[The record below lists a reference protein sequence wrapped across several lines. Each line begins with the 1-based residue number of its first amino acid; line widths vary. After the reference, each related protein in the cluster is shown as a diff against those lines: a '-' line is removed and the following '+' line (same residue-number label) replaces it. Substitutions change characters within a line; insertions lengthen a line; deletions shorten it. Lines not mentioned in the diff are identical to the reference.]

1 MMSPCAAKVAQP
13 SRSRLL
19 LHRSRLVDF
28 LHDHIDR
35 RLVVASAP
43 IGYGKTSL
51 LMDFA
56 YETALPVCWYSFEP
70 LDRDPQVFLE
80 NLIASIRCRFPAVG
94 ERAQKVLASG
104 STTENFD
111 AVIGALASEIQKNVS
126 SRFVIAFDDYHQVA
140 DADAINH
147 LINLL
152 LTRFPNKAH
161 FVLTS
166 RTVPM
171 KLNLAPLQTR
181 QQVVSLGTGELQF
194 TAEELRAFVHQNYQI
209 DLSMEQASELAT
221 RTEGWIA
228 GILLTTPVLWP
239 GIYQQFIQNQGTHED
254 VFRFLA
260 SETFEHLPAEL
271 QRFLLDISVFRR
283 IEIATCNTVLETTN
297 ADKFLR
303 AIETRNLFLVRLAD
317 ESGKPVYRFHTLF
330 HEFLRRRLIETDPTR
345 WRTLNQRA
353 AEFFEARDGRIGQA
367 ITYYL
372 AAELFED
379 AARLIEQIAQPTFD
393 AGRWTSLAVWIDG
406 LPPQVLEN
414 HPGLIVMRGLV
425 FAETG
430 KNVEAENTYAHA
442 IQLYKARKDRVSA
455 AKVVVW
461 RAMLW
466 NLTGRYREAVIAC
479 ENGLETLHRHHA
491 RSEEARAYRIL
502 GSAHMQLGE
511 YSQCVSEL
519 EKGLELYQALGD
531 ETRVAWLHHD
541 IGRCLRILG
550 NPQANEH
557 YQQAL
562 AVWRRTEN
570 VVGMAITLNNM
581 GVGYHR
587 AGDHARALA
596 TLGEARAMAR
606 RIGSRRSEAYTLC
619 SLGDV
624 YRDQGETV
632 RALELYQQAV
642 DLCQG
647 VDGFLLTYALT
658 VLGETYGSSG
668 DETKAAD
675 YLKQALASAESHE
688 SNYELGLVETALG
701 IFECQR
707 GQTDAALPH
716 LRRAVDL
723 LKSMRPDCLRAR
735 LHLARTCLLERNFDL
750 VQKQLAA
757 IATQAIGMEPTRIPF
772 IVADRALLQPVIHYA
787 VSKGI
792 RREYFSQL
800 SDLLSSWD
808 KAREQSSE
816 PRIEIRALGVSR
828 VTVGDKLIDK
838 SDWGTNVAKELFFL
852 LLENPKGLFKEKA
865 LEIFWL
871 KNPMDAASKIFNTT
885 TSRLRHIIPNC
896 LNNSNGLYAVR
907 SELYSN
913 YDVVQ
918 FEAWIERAQDAKGVT
933 ERIKAYEAAITL
945 YQGEFLEECYSDWAM
960 SIRTRLRQK
969 YLIALVVLAQLYERH
984 GDVNKAMEYYQTLL
998 EKDRDRE
1005 EIYREVMR
1013 LQFKQGDRVAAV
1025 RTYRRCA
1032 QVLRDEL
1039 NVPSPS
1045 QETQELYRM
1054 ICEDVRA

>member
-1 MMSPCAAKVAQP
+1 MLSPCAAKVAQP

-35 RLVVASAP
+35 RLIVVSAP
-43 IGYGKTSL
+43 AGYGKTSL

-56 YETALPVCWYSFEP
+56 YETALPVCWYSFESF
-70 LDRDPQVFLE
+70 DRDPQVFLE
-80 NLIASIRCRFPAVG
+80 NLIASIRCRFPTVG

-104 STTENFD
+104 PTKENSD
-111 AVIGALASEIQKNVS
+111 AMISALANEIQKNVS

-140 DADAINH
+140 DADAINR

-152 LTRFPNKAH
+152 LARFPSKVH
-161 FVLTS
+161 FVIAS
-166 RTVPM
+166 RTVPL

-181 QQVVSLGTGELQF
+181 QQVVSLGTSELQF
-194 TAEELRAFVHQNYQI
+194 TAEELRAFAHQNYQI
-209 DLSMEQASELAT
+209 DLSLEQASEFAT

-228 GILLTTPVLWP
+228 GILLTTPILWP
-239 GIYQQFIQNQGTHED
+239 GIYQQFIQDQGTHED

-260 SETFEHLPAEL
+260 CETFEHLPAEL
-271 QRFLLDISVFRR
+271 QRFLLDVSIFRR
-283 IEIATCNTVLETTN
+283 IEIATCNTVLGITN
-297 ADKFLR
+297 SDEPLK
-303 AIETRNLFLVRLAD
+303 AIEVRNLFLVRLSD
-317 ESGKPVYRFHTLF
+317 ESEKAVYRFHTLF
-330 HEFLRRRLIETDPTR
+330 LEFLRRRFKETEPTR

-353 AEFFEARDGRIGQA
+353 AEFFEARDGRLGQA
-367 ITYYL
+367 IAHYL
-372 AAELFED
+372 AADMFEE
-379 AARLIEQIAQPTFD
+379 AARLIEQIAQSTFD
-393 AGRWTSLAVWIDG
+393 AGRWTSLAGWIDG
-406 LPPQVLEN
+406 LPSQVLEN
-414 HPGLIVMRGLV
+414 YPRLILMRGMV
-425 FAETG
+425 FAEMG
-430 KNVEAENTYAHA
+430 KNVEAENAYARA
-442 IQLYKARKDRVSA
+442 IQQYQARKDRINA
-455 AKVVVW
+455 AKAVVW

-466 NLTGRYREAVIAC
+466 NLTGRYREAVTAC
-479 ENGLETLHRHHA
+479 ENALETLHRQHA
-491 RSEEARAYRIL
+491 QSDEARAYRIL

-511 YSQCVSEL
+511 YSQCLSEL

-550 NPQANEH
+550 NPQANQH
-557 YQQAL
+557 YEQAL
-562 AVWRRTEN
+562 AVWRRTDN
-570 VVGMAITLNNM
+570 VVGMAITLNNI
-581 GVGYHR
+581 GVGHHR
-587 AGDHARALA
+587 AGNCPLALA
-596 TLGEARAMAR
+596 TLGEARAIAR
-606 RIGSRRSEAYTLC
+606 QIGSRRSEAYTLC

-624 YRDQGETV
+624 YRDQDEIG

-642 DLCQG
+642 DLCQA
-647 VDGFLLTYALT
+647 VDGFLSTYTLT

-668 DETKAAD
+668 DETKASD
-675 YLKQALASAESHE
+675 YLTQALASAESHG

-701 IFECQR
+701 IFEYQR
-707 GQTDAALPH
+707 RQTDAALPH

-723 LKSMRPDCLRAR
+723 LKAMRPDCLRAR
-735 LHLARTCLLERNFDL
+735 LHLACAYFLERNFDL
-750 VQKQLAA
+750 VRKQLAA

-772 IVADRALLQPVIHYA
+772 IIADRALLQPVIHYS

-792 RREYFSQL
+792 RREYFGQL
-800 SDLLSSWD
+800 SELFSSWD
-808 KAREQSSE
+808 KTHERPSE
-816 PRIEIRALGVSR
+816 PRIEIRAFGVSR
-828 VTVGDKLIDK
+828 VTVGEKLIGK

-871 KNPMDAASKIFNTT
+871 KKPMDAASKIFNTT
-885 TSRLRHIIPNC
+885 YSRLRHIIPNC
-896 LNNSNGLYAVR
+896 LNNSNGLYVVR
-907 SELYSN
+907 PELYSN
-913 YDVVQ
+913 YDVAQ
-918 FEAWIERAQDAKGVT
+918 FEEWIERAQDAKGVT
-933 ERIKAYEAAITL
+933 ERIKAYQAAVAL
-945 YQGEFLEECYSDWAM
+945 YQGDFLEECYSDWAM

-969 YLIALVVLAQLYERH
+969 YLNALVVLAQLYERH

-1032 QVLRDEL
+1032 EVLRDEL
-1039 NVPSPS
+1039 NVPNPS
-1045 QETQELYRM
+1045 QETQDLYRM

>member
-1 MMSPCAAKVAQP
+1 MLFPCAAKVALP
-13 SRSRLL
+13 SRSRRL

-28 LHDHIDR
+28 LHDHIDC
-35 RLVVASAP
+35 RLVIVSAP
-43 IGYGKTSL
+43 TGYGKTSL
-51 LMDFA
+51 LIDFA
-56 YETALPVCWYSFEP
+56 YETPSPVCWYSLEP
-70 LDRDPQVFLE
+70 LDHDPQVFLE
-80 NLIASIRCRFPAVG
+80 DLIASIQTRFPAVG
-94 ERAQKVLASG
+94 ERAQKALASG
-104 STTENFD
+104 TTTENFD
-111 AVIGALASEIQKNVS
+111 AVIGALANEIQKNIT

-140 DADAINH
+140 DADGINR

-152 LTRFPNKAH
+152 LARFPSKVH
-161 FVLTS
+161 FVIAS
-166 RTVPM
+166 RTVPI
-171 KLNLAPLQTR
+171 KLNLAPLQTH
-181 QQVVSLGTGELQF
+181 QQVVALGTGELQF

-209 DLSMEQASELAT
+209 DLSMEQAAELAV

-228 GILLTTPVLWP
+228 GILLTTPILWP

-271 QRFLLDISVFRR
+271 QRFLLDISVFSR

-330 HEFLRRRLIETDPTR
+330 HEFLRRRFKETDPTR
-345 WRTLNQRA
+345 WRVLNERA

-367 ITYYL
+367 IAHYL
-372 AAELFED
+372 AAEMFED
-379 AARLIEQIAQPTFD
+379 AARLTEQIAQPTFD
-393 AGRWTSLAVWIDG
+393 AGRWTALAVWIDG

-430 KNVEAENTYAHA
+430 RNVEAENTYAHA

-511 YSQCVSEL
+511 YSRCVSEL

-550 NPQANEH
+550 NPQASEH

-570 VVGMAITLNNM
+570 VVGMAITLNNI

-587 AGDHARALA
+587 AGDHARALT
-596 TLGEARAMAR
+596 TLGEARAKAR
-606 RIGSRRSEAYTLC
+606 QIGSRRSEAYALC
-619 SLGDV
+619 SFGDV

-632 RALELYQQAV
+632 RALESYRQSV
-642 DLCQG
+642 ELCQG
-647 VDGFLLTYALT
+647 IDGFLSTYGLT
-658 VLGETYGSSG
+658 VLGETYCSIG
-668 DETKAAD
+668 DETQSAD
-675 YLKQALASAESHE
+675 YLNQALASAELHE

-701 IFECQR
+701 ILDCRREQIDN
-707 GQTDAALPH
+707 GLSH
-716 LRRAVDL
+716 LRRAVEL
-723 LKSMRPDCLRAR
+723 LKPMQRDCLRAR
-735 LHLARTCLLERNFDL
+735 LHLARAYFLERKFDL
-750 VQKQLAA
+750 AQKQLAA
-757 IATQAIGMEPTRIPF
+757 IATQSGGMEPTGIPF
-772 IVADRALLQPVIHYA
+772 IVADRALLQPVIRYA
-787 VSKGI
+787 LSKKM
-792 RREYFSQL
+792 RSEYFGRL
-800 SDLLSSWD
+800 FDYLVSWD
-808 KAREQSSE
+808 KMSEQSPE

-828 VTVGDKLIDK
+828 VTVGDKLIGK
-838 SDWGTNVAKELFFL
+838 SDWGTSIAKELFFL
-852 LLENPKGLFKEKA
+852 LLEHPQGLFKEKV
-865 LEIFWL
+865 LEIFWP
-871 KNPMDAASKIFNTT
+871 KKSMDAASKIFNTT
-885 TSRLRHIIPNC
+885 YSRLRHIIPNC

-907 SELYSN
+907 PELYSN
-913 YDVVQ
+913 YDVAQ
-918 FEAWIERAQDAKGVT
+918 FEEWIERAQDAKGVT
-933 ERIKAYEAAITL
+933 ERIEAYQAAVAL
-945 YQGEFLEECYSDWAM
+945 YQGDFLEECYSDWAM
-960 SIRTRLRQK
+960 GIRTRLRQK
-969 YLIALVVLAQLYERH
+969 YLNALVTLAQLYERH
-984 GDVNKAMEYYQTLL
+984 GDVNQAMQYYQTLL

-1005 EIYREVMR
+1005 EIYRQVMR
-1013 LQFKQGDRVAAV
+1013 LQFKQGDRVAAI

-1032 QVLRDEL
+1032 QVLQDEL
-1039 NVPSPS
+1039 NVPNPS
-1045 QETQELYRM
+1045 QETEDLYRM
-1054 ICEDVRA
+1054 ICEDIRA